1 MELTRLLRVVRDRWV
16 FVLAVA
22 VLGAI
27 AGWGLT
33 LLSNQNIAPQFRATA
48 PMRLAPDEGE
58 TIADLAGE
66 LDTALGVA
74 TAATGDITAAQ
85 PGSSITPDPVTGRL
99 LFVAVGD
106 SHEEAEQIAG
116 TLRQAYVEVDPTL
129 GGGPVDVFLA
139 DIERQAGELQ
149 DQLRELQPRLTA
161 AEREL
166 AGAHDLV
173 DLKIDAV
180 RQQIVALT
188 VANAG
193 ASEDEQASNNE
204 VIANLELVLD
214 DLQAEKAALAPR
226 PTEELTTTE
235 QLQVNTLQRRLEVLG
250 IDYEQLYLRKLGVI
264 SNWQTQPIEVVDL
277 TPGPAS
283 PIINAFIG
291 FVAGMGIATLGLML
305 VNTIRRPIWLP
316 ADVPVP
322 VLGEI
327 PGRTAAGAEGV
338 PWYDAEEEGDRKA
351 AIQALR
357 TAIEGR
363 LVDGPASLGIAGTQT
378 DSLAVHALAADLAA
392 SFATAGWSVLL
403 IDADFENPSDLP
415 EYQVESSDLASL
427 LDLEHPDLLLRKEI
441 AETIETAVEIRDN
454 LAVVP
459 AGVSPVS
466 PGDAVAG
473 RHFRY
478 VIEEASSRFDLVIVV
493 GSEIMAPA
501 TQIQMQR
508 LDGVLLA
515 LWPGRSRAPFVNAI
529 VQDFN
534 ERNIT
539 IQGAVF
545 LEKSARGVSFAAP
558 PREDSLEEMPEVE
571 EMSEVEE
578 MPEVEETRP
587 TIEAATIGIAPKSQ
601 ANQLVDRLERE
612 SQTPPTGDRDRTR
625 DELGVSLL
633 EALSL
638 DRPGVHLAASDYVVT
653 RVEDLL
659 TTHADPGRVPE
670 LVYRVSETGFI
681 PLTPVD
687 GFPKAGDVLRY
698 EFESELG
705 PVVGPVVSDR
715 IVAVL
720 ADGSSLQE
728 ADLDGWLTHEFF
740 KRHVERTMGE
750 PVVWHLK
757 SNNGFIQVLVG
768 AQRLD
773 KHRLQVLEKELVIPR
788 TDLLRRDLLA
798 ADAHGDESSSAQLRA
813 ELEDVE
819 EFGAAIEL
827 LRNGTNQP
835 SGVVHP
841 LERSHG
847 PSTDWSPV
855 WSDDV
860 RSNLAP
866 VQRLGLLPFPV
877 LTRSEL
883 RSLRST
889 G

>member
-1 MELTRLLRVVRDRWV
+1 
-16 FVLAVA
+16 
-22 VLGAI
+22 
-27 AGWGLT
+27 
-33 LLSNQNIAPQFRATA
+33 
-48 PMRLAPDEGE
+48 
-58 TIADLAGE
+58 
-66 LDTALGVA
+66 
-74 TAATGDITAAQ
+74 
-85 PGSSITPDPVTGRL
+85 
-99 LFVAVGD
+99 
-106 SHEEAEQIAG
+106 
-116 TLRQAYVEVDPTL
+116 
-129 GGGPVDVFLA
+129 
-139 DIERQAGELQ
+139 
-149 DQLRELQPRLTA
+149 
-161 AEREL
+161 
-166 AGAHDLV
+166 
-173 DLKIDAV
+173 
-180 RQQIVALT
+180 
-188 VANAG
+188 
-193 ASEDEQASNNE
+193 
-204 VIANLELVLD
+204 
-214 DLQAEKAALAPR
+214 
-226 PTEELTTTE
+226 
-235 QLQVNTLQRRLEVLG
+235 
-250 IDYEQLYLRKLGVI
+250 
-264 SNWQTQPIEVVDL
+264 
-277 TPGPAS
+277 
-283 PIINAFIG
+283 
-291 FVAGMGIATLGLML
+291 
-305 VNTIRRPIWLP
+305 
-316 ADVPVP
+316 
-322 VLGEI
+322 
-327 PGRTAAGAEGV
+327 
-338 PWYDAEEEGDRKA
+338 
-351 AIQALR
+351 
-357 TAIEGR
+357 
-363 LVDGPASLGIAGTQT
+363 
-378 DSLAVHALAADLAA
+378 
-392 SFATAGWSVLL
+392 
-403 IDADFENPSDLP
+403 
-415 EYQVESSDLASL
+415 
-427 LDLEHPDLLLRKEI
+427 
-441 AETIETAVEIRDN
+441 
-454 LAVVP
+454 
-459 AGVSPVS
+459 
-466 PGDAVAG
+466 
-473 RHFRY
+473 
-478 VIEEASSRFDLVIVV
+478 
-493 GSEIMAPA
+493 
-501 TQIQMQR
+501 
-508 LDGVLLA
+508 
-515 LWPGRSRAPFVNAI
+515 
-529 VQDFN
+529 
-534 ERNIT
+534 
-539 IQGAVF
+539 
-545 LEKSARGVSFAAP
+545 
-558 PREDSLEEMPEVE
+558 
-571 EMSEVEE
+571 
-578 MPEVEETRP
+578 
-587 TIEAATIGIAPKSQ
+587 
-601 ANQLVDRLERE
+601 
-612 SQTPPTGDRDRTR
+612 
-625 DELGVSLL
+625 LL

-841 LERSHG
+841 LERSDG

>member
-27 AGWGLT
+27 SGWGLT

-48 PMRLAPDEGE
+48 PIRLEPDEGE

-66 LDTALGVA
+66 LETALGVA
-74 TAATGDITAAQ
+74 TAATGDIASAQ

-99 LFVAVGD
+99 LFVAAGA
-106 SHEEAEQIAG
+106 SQEEAEQRAG
-116 TLRQAYVEVDPTL
+116 ALRQAFLEVDPTL
-129 GGGPVDVFLA
+129 GGGPVDAFLA
-139 DIERQAGELQ
+139 DIERQAGEIQ
-149 DQLRELQPRLTA
+149 DQLKELQPRLTA

-204 VIANLELVLD
+204 VIANLELVLG
-214 DLQAEKAALAPR
+214 DLEAEKAALAPR

-264 SNWQTQPIEVVDL
+264 SEWQTQPIEVEDL

-283 PIINAFIG
+283 PIINAVIG
-291 FVAGMGIATLGLML
+291 FVAGMAIATLGLML
-305 VNTIRRPIWLP
+305 VNAIRRPIWLP

-327 PGRTAAGAEGV
+327 PGRTAASADGV
-338 PWYDAEEEGDRKA
+338 PWYDAEDEGDRKG

-363 LVDGPASLGIAGTQT
+363 LVDGPASLGIAGTET
-378 DSLAVHALAADLAA
+378 DSSSVHALAADLAA

-403 IDADFENPSDLP
+403 IDADFENPSDLS
-415 EYQVESSDLASL
+415 EYTMESTDLASL

-454 LAVVP
+454 LAVLP
-459 AGVSPVS
+459 AGEPPVS

-478 VIEEASSRFDLVIVV
+478 VIEEASSRFDLVMVV
-493 GSEIMAPA
+493 GSDLTAPA

-508 LDGVLLA
+508 LDGMLLA
-515 LWPGRSRAPFVNAI
+515 LWPGRSRAPVVNAI

-545 LEKSARGVSFAAP
+545 LEKSARGFSFPAP
-558 PREDSLEEMPEVE
+558 SRDDSLEEMAEVE
-571 EMSEVEE
+571 EVPEVEE

-587 TIEAATIGIAPKSQ
+587 TIEAATIGVAPKSQ

-612 SQTPPTGDRDRTR
+612 GQTPLTGDRDRTS

-638 DRPGVHLAASDYVVT
+638 DRPGVHLAAADYVVT

-659 TTHADPGRVPE
+659 TTHADPGTVPE
-670 LVYRVSETGFI
+670 LVSRVSEAGFI

-687 GFPKAGDVLRY
+687 GLPKAGDVLRY

-720 ADGSSLQE
+720 ADGSGLQE

-757 SNNGFIQVLVG
+757 SNNGRIQVLVG

-773 KHRLQVLEKELVIPR
+773 KHRLQLLEKELVAPR
-788 TDLLRRDLLA
+788 TDFLRREVLA
-798 ADAHGDESSSAQLRA
+798 ADAHDDEASSALLRA

-819 EFGAAIEL
+819 EFGAALEL
-827 LRNGTNQP
+827 LRNGTNQS

-841 LERSHG
+841 LERPHG
-847 PSTDWSPV
+847 STTDWVPV
-855 WSDDV
+855 WSDDL

>member
-74 TAATGDITAAQ
+74 TAATGDIISAQ

-106 SHEEAEQIAG
+106 SQEEAEQIAG
-116 TLRQAYVEVDPTL
+116 ELRQAYVEVDPTL

-139 DIERQAGELQ
+139 DIERQAGEIQ

-283 PIINAFIG
+283 PIINAVIG
-291 FVAGMGIATLGLML
+291 FVAGMAIATLGLML

-327 PGRTAAGAEGV
+327 PGRTAASADGV

-363 LVDGPASLGIAGTQT
+363 LVDGPASLGIAGTDT
-378 DSLAVHALAADLAA
+378 DSSSVHALAADVAA

-403 IDADFENPSDLP
+403 IDADFENPSDLS
-415 EYQVESSDLASL
+415 EYRVESTDLASL

-459 AGVSPVS
+459 AGQPPVS

-493 GSEIMAPA
+493 GSDLTAPA

-508 LDGVLLA
+508 LDGMLLA
-515 LWPGRSRAPFVNAI
+515 LLPGRSRAPLVNAI

-534 ERNIT
+534 ERSIT

-545 LEKSARGVSFAAP
+545 LEKSARGFSFAGP
-558 PREDSLEEMPEVE
+558 LRDDSLEEMPEVE
-571 EMSEVEE
+571 ETGPM
-578 MPEVEETRP
+578 T
-587 TIEAATIGIAPKSQ
+587 EAATIGVAPKSQ
-601 ANQLVDRLERE
+601 ANQLVDRLEQE
-612 SQTPPTGDRDRTR
+612 GQTPLTGDRDRTS

-638 DRPGVHLAASDYVVT
+638 DRPGVHLAAADYVVT

-659 TTHADPGRVPE
+659 TTHADPGTVPE
-670 LVYRVSETGFI
+670 LVSRVSEAGFI

-687 GFPKAGDVLRY
+687 GLPKAGDVLRY

-720 ADGSSLQE
+720 ADGSGLQE

-740 KRHVERTMGE
+740 KRHVERRMGE

-757 SNNGFIQVLVG
+757 SNNGRIQVLVG

-773 KHRLQVLEKELVIPR
+773 RHRLQLLEKELVAPR
-788 TDLLRRDLLA
+788 TDFLRRELLA
-798 ADAHGDESSSAQLRA
+798 ADAHDDEASSALLRA

-819 EFGAAIEL
+819 EFGAALEL
-827 LRNGTNQP
+827 LRNGTNQS
-835 SGVVHP
+835 SGVVQP
-841 LERSHG
+841 LERPHG
-847 PSTDWSPV
+847 SPTDWVPV
-855 WSDDV
+855 WSDDL